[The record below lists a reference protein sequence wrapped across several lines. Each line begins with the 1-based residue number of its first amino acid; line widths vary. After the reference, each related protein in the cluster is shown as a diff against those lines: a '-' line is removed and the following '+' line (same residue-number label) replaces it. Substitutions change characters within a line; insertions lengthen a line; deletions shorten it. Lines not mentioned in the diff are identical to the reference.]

1 MIKIKKQTILIKI
14 SGESLKSKDSIIS
27 KTQIQ
32 DLCNQIKK
40 IHKLYNIGIVLGGGN
55 IVRGANTNNNLLSR
69 TSADIM
75 GMLATE
81 INSLALRDALEANGL
96 DVCLYSLI
104 YMPTVAR
111 PYDIFAA
118 RKDIAK
124 GNIVIFAGGTGN
136 PYFTTDSGVALRA
149 LEIDA
154 SFILMGKNDADGI
167 YDSDPNKNTKAKRF
181 SKISYD
187 QIIDNRLHA
196 MDITAAS
203 LLSESSVKIIVFNA
217 KQKDCFL
224 KALQSNIPTTI
235 ISRKEGKR

>member
-1 MIKIKKQTILIKI
+1 MIRDKKQTILIKI
-14 SGESLKSKDSIIS
+14 SGESVKSKDSVIS
-27 KTQIQ
+27 KSQIQ

-55 IVRGANTNNNLLSR
+55 IIRGANTNNSLLSR

-104 YMPTVAR
+104 YMPTVAKE
-111 PYDIFAA
+111 YDIFAA
-118 RKDIAK
+118 RKAIAN
-124 GNIVIFAGGTGN
+124 GNIVIFSGGTGS
-136 PYFTTDSGVALRA
+136 PYFTTDSSVALRA

-154 SFILMGKNDADGI
+154 SFILMGKNDTDGV
-167 YDSDPNKNTKAKRF
+167 YDSDPNKNKNAKRF
-181 SKISYD
+181 SKLSYD
-187 QIIDNRLHA
+187 QIIDNRLHV

-203 LLSESSVKIIVFNA
+203 LLSESNVKIIVFNV

-224 KALQSNIPTTI
+224 KALLNRIPKTI
-235 ISRKEGKR
+235 IFKKEGKK

>member
-1 MIKIKKQTILIKI
+1 MCI
-14 SGESLKSKDSIIS
+14 
-27 KTQIQ
+27 
-32 DLCNQIKK
+32 QIKK

-55 IVRGANTNNNLLSR
+55 IVRGANTSNNLLSR

-81 INSLALRDALEANGL
+81 INSLALRDALESNGL

-104 YMPTVAR
+104 YMPTIAK

-118 RKDIAK
+118 RKAIAK

-167 YDSDPNKNTKAKRF
+167 YDSDPNKNPNAVK
-181 SKISYD
+181 YD
-187 QIIDNRLHA
+187 RLTIQKVVDEELGVIDL
-196 MDITAAS
+196 AAS
-203 LLSESSVKIIVFNA
+203 VICKENKMPMRIFGLNEENSIINA
-217 KQKDCFL
+217 VSDNNFTGTV
-224 KALQSNIPTTI
+224 IDV
-235 ISRKEGKR
+235 E

>member
-55 IVRGANTNNNLLSR
+55 IVRGANINNNLLSR

-104 YMPTVAR
+104 YMPML
-111 PYDIFAA
+111 P
-118 RKDIAK
+118 
-124 GNIVIFAGGTGN
+124 
-136 PYFTTDSGVALRA
+136 
-149 LEIDA
+149 LEPLEPRQPI
-154 SFILMGKNDADGI
+154 
-167 YDSDPNKNTKAKRF
+167 
-181 SKISYD
+181 
-187 QIIDNRLHA
+187 H
-196 MDITAAS
+196 
-203 LLSESSVKIIVFNA
+203 
-217 KQKDCFL
+217 
-224 KALQSNIPTTI
+224 
-235 ISRKEGKR
+235 